1 MANQVYSQQFE
12 NGLTLLAEPMDWL
25 ESVAFTLL
33 IPSGA
38 DRDPK
43 QLAGLS
49 NFVCEMAQRGC
60 GSRSSRQFI
69 EDLELLGVDS
79 SGSVSNGFT
88 SYGGSMPAEKLRDAL
103 TIYADVARR
112 PHLNDDQFDD
122 AQQVCIQ
129 EVRSHDDDLA
139 HQVMTELRRHRYADP
154 YSRVSYGNIEAIQQI
169 KIDHVREHFGTFYQP
184 QGAILSVAGKIDW
197 QSLCDHVGQLF
208 SDWTGSDQPI
218 EETPAPAAPYFHID
232 HDSSQTHLAVSYQS
246 VPYSHDDYFQS
257 HGAVG
262 VLSGGMS
269 SRLFTEIRE
278 KRGLCYSVYASCETV
293 RTRGAIVSYA
303 GTTTERAQETLD
315 VLVHELLRL
324 QEGVREQE
332 LQRLKAR
339 IKSQLIMAQESSSAR
354 SSQIAWD
361 WYHLNRIRALDELSA
376 IIDALTCQTI
386 NQYLVDNP
394 PRDFRVV
401 TLGAKQLEIPRGIS

>member
-25 ESVAFTLL
+25 ESAAFSLL
-33 IPSGA
+33 VPAGA

-43 QLAGLS
+43 QLPGLS
-49 NFVCEMAQRGC
+49 NFVCEMVQRGC

-69 EDLELLGVDS
+69 EDLEFLGVDS
-79 SGSVSNGFT
+79 SGSVSNAFT
-88 SYGGSMPAEKLRDAL
+88 SYGGSMPAEKLGEAL
-103 TIYADVARR
+103 AIYADVARR
-112 PHLNDDQFDD
+112 PHLNDDQFTD

-154 YSRVSYGNIEAIQQI
+154 YSRVSYGTVDAIQRTTL
-169 KIDHVREHFGTFYQP
+169 DDVREHFRTFHQP

-197 QSLCDHVGQLF
+197 PSLRDHVGQLF
-208 SDWTGSDQPI
+208 GDWTGSNQPI
-218 EETPAPAAPYFHID
+218 AETPASTAPYFHVE
-232 HDSSQTHLAVSYQS
+232 HDSSQTHLGVSYSS
-246 VPYSHDDYFQS
+246 VPYAHDDYFQA
-257 HGAVG
+257 HGAIG

-278 KRGLCYSVYASCETV
+278 KRGLCYAVYASCETV
-293 RTRGAIVSYA
+293 RDRGAVVSYA
-303 GTTTERAQETLD
+303 GTTTDRAQETLD
-315 VLVHELLRL
+315 VLVDELLRL
-324 QEGVREQE
+324 REGVREEE
-332 LQRLKAR
+332 LLRLKAR

-361 WYHLNRIRALDELSA
+361 WYHLNRIRPLDELSS
-376 IIDALTCQTI
+376 IIDALSCQTI
-386 NQYLVDNP
+386 NQYLADNP
-394 PRDFRVV
+394 PREFRVV
-401 TLGAKQLEIPRGIS
+401 TLGETQLEIPRGIS

>member
-43 QLAGLS
+43 HLAGLS

-79 SGSVSNGFT
+79 SGSVSNAFA
-88 SYGGSMPAEKLRDAL
+88 SYGGSMPAEKLAEAL
-103 TIYADVARR
+103 TIYADVVRR
-112 PHLNDDQFDD
+112 PHLNADQFED

-139 HQVMTELRRHRYADP
+139 HKVMSELRRHRYVDP
-154 YSRVSYGNIEAIQQI
+154 YSRVSYGNIEAIEQI
-169 KIDHVREHFGTFYQP
+169 KIDDVREHFRSFYQP
-184 QGAILSVAGKIDW
+184 QGVILSVAGQIDW
-197 QSLCDHVGQLF
+197 PSLRDHVGQLF
-208 SDWTGSDQPI
+208 GDWTGSNPPI
-218 EETPAPAAPYFHID
+218 KEGPAPSEPYFHIE
-232 HDSSQTHLAVSYQS
+232 HDSSQMHIGISYAS
-246 VPYSHDDYFQS
+246 VPYSADNYFQS
-257 HGAVG
+257 HGAIG

-293 RTRGAIVSYA
+293 RDRGAVVSYA
-303 GTTTERAQETLD
+303 GTTTDRAQETLD
-315 VLVHELLRL
+315 VLVEELLRL
-324 QEGVREQE
+324 REGVREEE
-332 LQRLKAR
+332 LKRLKAR
-339 IKSQLIMAQESSSAR
+339 IKSQLIMAQESSSSR

-361 WYHLNRIRALDELSA
+361 WYHLNRVRTLDELSA

-401 TLGAKQLEIPRGIS
+401 TLGANQLEIPRGIS

>member
-1 MANQVYSQQFE
+1 MANQVFSQQFE

-25 ESVAFTLL
+25 ESAAFTLL
-33 IPSGA
+33 IPAGA

-43 QLAGLS
+43 QFAGLS

-79 SGSVSNGFT
+79 SGSVSNAFT

-112 PHLNDDQFDD
+112 PHLNDDQFED

-139 HQVMTELRRHRYADP
+139 HKVMTELRRRRYADP
-154 YSRVSYGNIEAIQQI
+154 YSRVSYGNIEAIERITLADVQ
-169 KIDHVREHFGTFYQP
+169 DHFRTFHQP

-197 QSLCDHVGQLF
+197 KSLRDHVAELF
-208 SDWTGSDQPI
+208 ADWTGTNAPI
-218 EETPAPAAPYFHID
+218 EETPAQSEIYAHIQ
-232 HDSSQTHLAVSYQS
+232 HESSQTHLGVTYAS
-246 VPYSHDDYFQS
+246 VPYSNDDYFQS

-269 SRLFTEIRE
+269 SRLFTEVRE

-293 RTRGAIVSYA
+293 RDRGAVVSYA

-315 VLVHELLRL
+315 VLVEELLRL
-324 QEGVREQE
+324 REGVREEE

-339 IKSQLIMAQESSSAR
+339 IKSQLIMAQESSNAR

-361 WYHLNRIRALDELSA
+361 WYHLNRVRTLDELSS
-376 IIDALTCQTI
+376 IIDALTCQSI
-386 NQYLVDNP
+386 NQYLVDHP

-401 TLGAKQLEIPRGIS
+401 TLGAAKLEIPRGIS

>member
-1 MANQVYSQQFE
+1 MANQVYSHQFD

-25 ESVAFTLL
+25 ESAAFTLL
-33 IPSGA
+33 VPAGA
-38 DRDPK
+38 DRDPRH
-43 QLAGLS
+43 LGGLS

-60 GSRSSRQFI
+60 GSRSSRQFV

-79 SGSVSNGFT
+79 SGSVSNAFT
-88 SYGGSMPAEKLRDAL
+88 SYGGSMPAERLADAL
-103 TIYADVARR
+103 TIYADVVRR
-112 PHLNDDQFDD
+112 PHLDDSQFAD
-122 AQQVCIQ
+122 AQQVCLQ

-139 HQVMTELRRHRYADP
+139 HKVMMELKRLRYADP
-154 YSRVSYGNIEAIQQI
+154 YSRVSYGSIESISQI
-169 KIDHVREHFGTFYQP
+169 KSNDVRAHFESFHQP
-184 QGAILSVAGKIDW
+184 NGAILSVAGKIEWEPLVEATGKLFADW
-197 QSLCDHVGQLF
+197 SG
-208 SDWTGSDQPI
+208 TNQPI
-218 EETPAPAAPYFHID
+218 EETAAPTETSSHIS
-232 HDSSQTHLAVSYQS
+232 HDSSQTHLGVTFQS
-246 VPYSHDDYFQS
+246 VPYSHDDYFQA

-269 SRLFTEIRE
+269 SRLFTEVRE
-278 KRGLCYSVYASCETV
+278 KRGLCYAVYASCETV
-293 RTRGAIVSYA
+293 RKCGVVVSYA

-324 QEGVREQE
+324 KEGVHEEE

-361 WYHLNRIRALDELSA
+361 WYHLNRVRTLDELSQ
-376 IIDALTCQTI
+376 IIDALSCQSI
-386 NQYLVDNP
+386 NRHLVDHP

-401 TLGAKQLEIPRGIS
+401 TLGAKELEIPRGIS

>member
-1 MANQVYSQQFE
+1 MANQVYAQQFD
-12 NGLTLLAEPMDWL
+12 NGLTLLAEPMEWL

-43 QLAGLS
+43 HLAGLS

-88 SYGGSMPAEKLRDAL
+88 SYGGSMSAEKLCEAL

-112 PHLNDDQFDD
+112 PHLSDDQFDD

-139 HQVMTELRRHRYADP
+139 HQVMTELRRRRYLDP
-154 YSRVSYGNIEAIQQI
+154 YSRVSYGSIDTVQQI
-169 KIDHVREHFGTFYQP
+169 KIDDVREHCRTFYQP

-197 QSLCDHVGQLF
+197 QSLRDHVGELF
-208 SDWTGSDQPI
+208 GDWTGSNQPL
-218 EETPAPAAPYFHID
+218 EETPAPDEPCFHIE
-232 HDSSQTHLAVSYQS
+232 HDSSQTHLGVSYES
-246 VPYSHDDYFQS
+246 VPYSHDDFFQS

-269 SRLFTEIRE
+269 SRLFTEVRE
-278 KRGLCYSVYASCETV
+278 KRGLCYAVHASCETV
-293 RTRGAIVSYA
+293 RDRGAVVAYA
-303 GTTTERAQETLD
+303 GTTTDRAQETLD

-324 QEGVREQE
+324 REGVGKEE

-361 WYHLNRIRALDELSA
+361 WYHLDRVRTLDELSS
-376 IIDALTCQTI
+376 IIDALTCETI
-386 NQYLVDNP
+386 NQYLVDHP

>member
-1 MANQVYSQQFE
+1 MANQVYSHQFD

-25 ESVAFTLL
+25 ESAAFTLL
-33 IPSGA
+33 IPAGA

-43 QLAGLS
+43 KLAGLS

-79 SGSVSNGFT
+79 SGSVSNAFT
-88 SYGGSMPAEKLRDAL
+88 SYGGSMPAEKLCDAL

-112 PHLNDDQFDD
+112 PHMNEDQFDD

-139 HQVMTELRRHRYADP
+139 HKVMTELRRRRYADP
-154 YSRVSYGNIEAIQQI
+154 YSRVSYGNVEAIEAIT
-169 KIDHVREHFGTFYQP
+169 IDDVRSHFQSFYQP
-184 QGAILSVAGKIDW
+184 QGAILSVAGKIEW
-197 QSLCDHVGQLF
+197 KSLCEHVGGLF
-208 SDWTGSDQPI
+208 SDWQGTNASID
-218 EETPAPAAPYFHID
+218 ETPAPVEAYTHIP
-232 HDSSQTHLAVSYQS
+232 HDSSQTHLGVSYAS
-246 VPYSHDDYFQS
+246 VPYANDDYFQS

-269 SRLFTEIRE
+269 SRLFMEVRE
-278 KRGLCYSVYASCETV
+278 KRGLCYAVYASCETV
-293 RTRGAIVSYA
+293 RDRGAVVSYA

-315 VLVHELLRL
+315 VLIAELLRL
-324 QEGVREQE
+324 REGVGEEE
-332 LQRLKAR
+332 LSRLKAR
-339 IKSQLIMAQESSSAR
+339 IKSQLIMAQESSNAR

-361 WYHLNRIRALDELSA
+361 WYHLNRVRTLDELSS

-386 NQYLVDNP
+386 NQYLVDHP
-394 PRDFRVV
+394 PSDFRVV
-401 TLGAKQLEIPRGIS
+401 TLGATKLEIPRGIS

>member
-1 MANQVYSQQFE
+1 MANQVYSQQFD

-43 QLAGLS
+43 HLAGLS

-60 GSRSSRQFI
+60 GNRSSRQFI

-79 SGSVSNGFT
+79 SGSVSNGFS
-88 SYGGSMPAEKLRDAL
+88 SYSGSMPAEKLHDAL

-112 PHLNDDQFDD
+112 PHLGEDQFED

-139 HQVMTELRRHRYADP
+139 HKVMSELRRHRYVDP
-154 YSRVSYGNIEAIQQI
+154 YSRVSYGNIDAIQQI
-169 KIDHVREHFGTFYQP
+169 TIDDVRQHFRTYYQP

-197 QSLCDHVGQLF
+197 PSLRDHVGQLF
-208 SDWTGSDQPI
+208 SDWTGSSRPI
-218 EETPAPAAPYFHID
+218 EVTPAPNEPYFHIE
-232 HDSSQTHLAVSYQS
+232 HDSSQTHLGVSYTS
-246 VPYSHDDYFQS
+246 VPYSDDNYFQS

-269 SRLFTEIRE
+269 SRLFLEIRE
-278 KRGLCYSVYASCETV
+278 KRGLCYSVYATCETV
-293 RTRGAIVSYA
+293 RDRGAVVSYA
-303 GTTTERAQETLD
+303 GTTTERAQETLE
-315 VLVHELLRL
+315 VLVQELLRL
-324 QEGVREQE
+324 GEGIRNEE

-339 IKSQLIMAQESSSAR
+339 IKSQLIMAQESSTAR
-354 SSQIAWD
+354 SGQIAWD
-361 WYHLNRIRALDELSA
+361 WYYLNRVRTLDELSA

-401 TLGAKQLEIPRGIS
+401 TLGSHPLEIPRGIS